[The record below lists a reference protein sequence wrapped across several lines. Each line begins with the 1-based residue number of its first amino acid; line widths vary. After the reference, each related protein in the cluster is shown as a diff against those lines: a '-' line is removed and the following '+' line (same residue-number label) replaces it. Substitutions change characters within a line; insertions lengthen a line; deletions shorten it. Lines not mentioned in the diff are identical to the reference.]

1 MKEKLAIAAV
11 AALLGYGLYYS
22 VHNAKHPADDPAL
35 SSIAK
40 ATPVVKS
47 ICVTPIQNLSHK
59 NVTMDG
65 VDDEFVT
72 QLRKVGF
79 VSQKISDGGAKC
91 DATTNAEVVDITG
104 RGRKTARIDF
114 RLTLTNEQVPR
125 MSSSVEGKSGGQ
137 SGESLEKTVSEFKI
151 NPDSKESAG
160 AEHEAIVMALG
171 KTAAQ
176 IDAANKRGLPPW
188 SAKEQ

>member
-11 AALLGYGLYYS
+11 VVLLGVGVYYS
-22 VHNAKHPADDPAL
+22 AHNAKHTADDPTL

-40 ATPVVKS
+40 VAPVVKS
-47 ICVTPIQNLSHK
+47 ICVTPVQNLSHK
-59 NVTMDG
+59 NVAMDG
-65 VDDEFVT
+65 VDDEFVA
-72 QLRKVGF
+72 QLNKVGF
-79 VSQKISDGGAKC
+79 VSQKGAGKC
-91 DATTNAEVVDITG
+91 DATTNAELVDITG

-114 RLTLTNEQVPR
+114 RLTLANEQVPR

-137 SGESLEKTVSEFKI
+137 GADSLEKTVSEFKI

-160 AEHEAIVMALG
+160 AEHEAIVAALG

-176 IDAANKRGLPPW
+176 IDAANRKGLPPW